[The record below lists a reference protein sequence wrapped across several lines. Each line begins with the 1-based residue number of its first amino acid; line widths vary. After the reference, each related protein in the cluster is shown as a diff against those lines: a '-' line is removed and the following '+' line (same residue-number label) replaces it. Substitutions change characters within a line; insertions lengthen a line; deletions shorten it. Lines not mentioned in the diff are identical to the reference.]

1 MVEGDAVLA
10 VLVLG
15 AMGAG
20 LITNRLSPAAGVLG
34 ATGGLFLLGV
44 IDADAAFNGFG
55 NPAPITIGALYVV
68 AGAVTKT
75 NALQPLVARALD
87 RGSRT
92 RVAMIRLL
100 VPASAASAFLAN
112 TPVVAMLVP
121 AVRSWAERYGR
132 AASRFLIPLSYATI
146 LGGAITAI
154 GTSTNLVLGGL
165 LQSVGQDELEMF
177 ELARFG
183 LPLAG
188 AGLVLIVVAAPRMLP
203 DRRDPE
209 ATADGRSY
217 LVSMY
222 VVEQGAF
229 DGQSVE
235 GGGLRHL
242 QGVFLVEVE
251 RHGTVIAP
259 VAPTF
264 VLRGGDRLTFAG
276 RVDLVVDLQAM
287 SGLVS
292 AEDPHLEAVD
302 SDDHTFFE
310 AVVGAASPL
319 SGRTLAEAGFRSR
332 YQAAVVGIHRSGDL
346 VEAKFGEVRLRTGDT
361 LLVLAADGFDQR
373 WSNQGDFLLVAR
385 LGGSPPRATRRAPVA
400 LVAVAA
406 LVVLP
411 AVGLMSVLEASMI
424 AAGAVVLGGVLTPR
438 EAREA
443 VDFSVLITIGAA
455 FGLGAALGE
464 VGLAEDLADGIVTGF
479 DFMGDAGVVLG
490 IVAATMLLTELI
502 TNVAAVALV
511 FPVALEAAQ
520 QAELDP
526 RVLALGVAVA
536 ASASF
541 LTPIGYQTNTMV
553 YGPGR
558 YRFTDYLRLGV
569 PMSVLTLVLLTTLVT
584 AAA

>member
-1 MVEGDAVLA
+1 MDGDAVLTVA
-10 VLVLG
+10 VLAV
-15 AMGAG
+15 MGAG
-20 LITNRLSPAAGVLG
+20 LISNRLSPAAGVLG
-34 ATGGLFLLGV
+34 ATGGLFLLRV
-44 IDADAAFNGFG
+44 IDADQAFRGFA

-75 NALQPLVARALD
+75 NALQPMVARMLD

-92 RVAMIRLL
+92 RVSLIRLL
-100 VPASAASAFLAN
+100 MPASAASAFLAN
-112 TPVVAMLVP
+112 TPIVAMLVP
-121 AVRSWAERYGR
+121 AVRGWTERHGR

-165 LQSVGQDELEMF
+165 LQSVGYDELEMF

-188 AGLVLIVVAAPRMLP
+188 AGLVLIVVAAPWLLP
-203 DRRDPE
+203 ERRDPE
-209 ATADGRSY
+209 AAGGGRSY
-217 LVSMY
+217 LVSMS

-235 GGGLRHL
+235 AGGLRHL

-251 RHGTVIAP
+251 RQGTVIAP

-292 AEDPHLEAVD
+292 AEDAHLEAVD

-332 YQAAVVGIHRSGDL
+332 YQAAVVGIHRSGAP
-346 VEAKFGEVRLRTGDT
+346 VEAKFGQVRLRIGDT
-361 LLVLAADGFDQR
+361 LLVLAADGFDER
-373 WSNQGDFLLVAR
+373 WRNHSDFLLVSR

-400 LVAVAA
+400 LLAVVA

-411 AVGLMSVLEASMI
+411 AVGVLSLLEAALI
-424 AAGAVVLGGVLTPR
+424 AAGAVVVGGVLTPR
-438 EAREA
+438 EARVA

-455 FGLGAALGE
+455 FGLGAALE
-464 VGLAEDLADGIVTGF
+464 EAGLAENLADGIVTGF
-479 DFMGDAGVVLG
+479 DFLGAPGVVLG
-490 IVAATMLLTELI
+490 IVIATMLLTELI

-511 FPVALEAAQ
+511 FPVALEAAAQ
-520 QAELDP
+520 SGLDP
-526 RVLALGVAVA
+526 RTLALGVAVA

-569 PMSVLTLVLLTTLVT
+569 PMSLLTLVLLTALV
-584 AAA
+584 AAAA

>member
-1 MVEGDAVLA
+1 MDGDAVLTVA
-10 VLVLG
+10 VLAV
-15 AMGAG
+15 MGAG
-20 LITNRLSPAAGVLG
+20 LISNRLSPAAGVLG
-34 ATGGLFLLGV
+34 AVGGLFLLRV
-44 IDADAAFNGFG
+44 IDFDAAFSGFA
-55 NPAPITIGALYVV
+55 NPAPFTIGALYVV

-75 NALQPLVARALD
+75 NALQPLVARMLD
-87 RGSRT
+87 RGSQT
-92 RVAMIRLL
+92 RVALFRLL
-100 VPASAASAFLAN
+100 APASAASAFLAN
-112 TPVVAMLVP
+112 TPIVAMLVP
-121 AVRSWAERYGR
+121 AVRGWTERYGR
-132 AASRFLIPLSYATI
+132 SASRFLIPLSYATI
-146 LGGAITAI
+146 LGGAVTAI

-188 AGLVLIVVAAPRMLP
+188 AGLVLIVLAAPWLLP
-203 DRRDPE
+203 DRRDP
-209 ATADGRSY
+209 AASGVGRSY

-222 VVEQGAF
+222 VVERGAF

-235 GGGLRHL
+235 AGGLRHL

-251 RHGTVIAP
+251 RQGTVIAP

-276 RVDLVVDLQAM
+276 RVDLVLDLQAM
-287 SGLVS
+287 SGLIS

-319 SGRTLAEAGFRSR
+319 SGRTLAEAGFRGR
-332 YQAAVVGIHRSGDL
+332 YQAAVVGIHRSGAT
-346 VEAKFGEVRLRTGDT
+346 VEAKFGQVRLRTGDT
-361 LLVLAADGFDQR
+361 LLVLAADGFDER
-373 WSNQGDFLLVAR
+373 WSNHNDFLLVSR

-400 LVAVAA
+400 LLAIVA

-411 AVGLMSVLEASMI
+411 ASGVLSVLEASLI

-438 EAREA
+438 EARES

-455 FGLGAALGE
+455 FGLGAALDE
-464 VGLAEDLADGIVTGF
+464 AGLATDLADGIVTGF
-479 DFMGDAGVVLG
+479 DFLGGTGVVLG
-490 IVAATMLLTELI
+490 IVIATMLLTELI

-511 FPVALEAAQ
+511 FPVALEAAAQ
-520 QAELDP
+520 SGLDP
-526 RVLALGVAVA
+526 RTLALGVAVA

-569 PMSVLTLVLLTTLVT
+569 PMSILTLALLTTLV
-584 AAA
+584 AAAA

>member
-1 MVEGDAVLA
+1 MDGDAVLTIA
-10 VLVLG
+10 VLAV
-15 AMGAG
+15 MGVG
-20 LITNRLSPAAGVLG
+20 LISNRLSPAAGVLG
-34 ATGGLFLLGV
+34 ATGGLFLLRV
-44 IDADAAFNGFG
+44 IDADQAFRGFA

-75 NALQPLVARALD
+75 NALQPLVARMLD

-92 RVAMIRLL
+92 RVSLVRLL
-100 VPASAASAFLAN
+100 TPASAASAFLAN
-112 TPVVAMLVP
+112 TPIVAMLVP
-121 AVRSWAERYGR
+121 AVRGWTERYGR

-165 LQSVGQDELEMF
+165 LQSVGYDELEMF

-188 AGLVLIVVAAPRMLP
+188 AGLVLIVVAAPWLLP
-203 DRRDPE
+203 ERRDAE
-209 ATADGRSY
+209 AAGEGRSY
-217 LVSMY
+217 LVSMA
-222 VVEQGAF
+222 VVAQGAF

-235 GGGLRHL
+235 AGGLRHL

-251 RHGTVIAP
+251 RQGTVIAP

-287 SGLVS
+287 SGLIS

-319 SGRTLAEAGFRSR
+319 TGRTLAEAGFRGR
-332 YQAAVVGIHRSGDL
+332 YQAAVVGIHRSGAP
-346 VEAKFGEVRLRTGDT
+346 VEAKFGQVRLRTGDT
-361 LLVLAADGFDQR
+361 LLVLAADGFDER
-373 WSNQGDFLLVAR
+373 WRNHNDFLLVSR
-385 LGGSPPRATRRAPVA
+385 LGGSPPRASRRAPVA
-400 LVAVAA
+400 LAAVVA

-411 AVGLMSVLEASMI
+411 AAGVLSVLEAALI
-424 AAGAVVLGGVLTPR
+424 AAGAVVVGGLLTPR

-455 FGLGAALGE
+455 FGLGAALDE
-464 VGLAEDLADGIVTGF
+464 AGLAEDLADGIVTGF
-479 DFMGDAGVVLG
+479 DFLGDAGVVLG
-490 IVAATMLLTELI
+490 IVIATMLLTELI

-511 FPVALEAAQ
+511 FPVALEAAAQ
-520 QAELDP
+520 SGLDP
-526 RVLALGVAVA
+526 RTLALGVAVA

-569 PMSVLTLVLLTTLVT
+569 PMSLLTLVLLTTLV
-584 AAA
+584 AAAA